1 MSNAPES
8 NDHARPAASPGGSP
22 PAGSSPAG
30 LSAAA
35 SAAGA
40 QVAAPSH
47 AERARTLV
55 ESVSSGTLCTLAREP
70 AGYPYGSLVTFAL
83 DEHRPIFLISKLA
96 EHTRNL
102 ESDARSSLLV
112 SESRPGDPLANG
124 RVTLLGVC
132 SPASDGERERVRAA
146 FLARHPG
153 AAEYASFGDFSFW
166 ALEVSA
172 VRYIGGYGRM
182 SWIAAGE
189 WLAARPDPIA
199 PDARGILE
207 HMNQDHA
214 DALPLYLRAFS
225 SVGEVRSAEM
235 SSIDR
240 LGFELSVVTAE
251 GTRTVRLAFHEP
263 IASKND
269 ARKALVG
276 LLREARAK
284 LGIAS

>member
-1 MSNAPES
+1 MSNAHDPPE
-8 NDHARPAASPGGSP
+8 HGRPAPSASPATAQAVSP
-22 PAGSSPAG
+22 SSHA
-30 LSAAA
+30 
-35 SAAGA
+35 
-40 QVAAPSH
+40 AAPSH
-47 AERARTLV
+47 AERARTLI
-55 ESVSSGTLCTLAREP
+55 EGAASATLCTLAREP

-83 DEHRPIFLISKLA
+83 AEHRPVFLLSELA

-102 ESDARSSLLV
+102 RAEARSSLLV

-132 SPASDGERERVRAA
+132 APAEGAQRARA
-146 FLARHPG
+146 RDAYLARHPN
-153 AAEYASFGDFSFW
+153 AEQYASFGDFSFW
-166 ALEVSA
+166 VLEVGA

-182 SWIAAGE
+182 SWIQPGE
-189 WLAARPDPIA
+189 WLTAEPDPIA
-199 PDARGILE
+199 PDARAILE

-214 DALPLYLRAFS
+214 DALPLYLRAFA
-225 SVGEVRSAEM
+225 SVGEVARAEM

-240 LGFELSVVTAE
+240 LGFELSVTTGQ
-251 GTRTVRLAFHEP
+251 GTQTVRLAFHEP

-284 LGIAS
+284 LGIAG